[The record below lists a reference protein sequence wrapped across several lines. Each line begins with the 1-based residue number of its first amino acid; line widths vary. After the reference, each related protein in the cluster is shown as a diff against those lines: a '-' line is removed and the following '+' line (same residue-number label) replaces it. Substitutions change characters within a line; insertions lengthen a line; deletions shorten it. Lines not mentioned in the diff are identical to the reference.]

1 MTARPHTQGHTPQ
14 QSMQRD
20 AAPDISAASLSFCP
34 VPHRLFTHCGAVADV
49 ACSDDRCSTLRW
61 PMQRAAMADAACC
74 ILRPDTKPGGE
85 EGIAPPHRVQK
96 KPESG
101 GMHHHGFWPSII
113 LKTTFLVVLQPSP
126 SYYREIAPLGQASAH
141 VPHSV
146 HSSGLIEYFS
156 PSEIAPTGHS
166 SIHVPHAT
174 QSSPITYAII
184 FKFYMFIEYLFLLCL
199 QR

>member
-34 VPHRLFTHCGAVADV
+34 VPHRLFTHCGAVANA

-61 PMQRAAMADAACC
+61 PMQRAASCAP
-74 ILRPDTKPGGE
+74 IRSPG
-85 EGIAPPHRVQK
+85 ARRASPHPTGYKK

-113 LKTTFLVVLQPSP
+113 LKTNFPRCPTALP

-146 HSSGLIEYFS
+146 HISGLIEYFS